1 MALPTGTRQPP
12 LGTDAA
18 QTSTG
23 KTGRRSGDWRRT
35 AQNYSF
41 GFSLALVAV
50 LMIVTLLTESGG
62 FGLTSQLA
70 DAAPGVIAALASA
83 AAIIGGGFDLSISP
97 LIFFTNGAYVVWLA
111 PHGLGGVIAIPII
124 LGLGL
129 ASGVIT
135 GATIVFLRV
144 QPVVVTLA
152 MYFALQGVD
161 LLLAPNPVQLSHVP
175 SWIGNLAGSV
185 GPIPGGVIT
194 MGVPL
199 LIWFALRL
207 VPFRRLLFAVGSN
220 DATAFSSGVNV
231 SAVRIGS
238 YALGGLIAAIGGIA
252 LTGLVHSSNAS
263 QATEFTLPAIAAVV
277 LGGTSLA
284 GGRGGL
290 IGVLFGAF
298 AIYLLQNLLATLQ
311 INSAWLEVV
320 YGAILIVAVVIQGA
334 MTPQAGQGVAVKR
347 RMLGFNL
354 LHRHPRTA
362 LAESAI
368 GSDATAVETAAAKP
382 VVDQLLA
389 SEAGARP
396 SVWTILRRL
405 QQRFP
410 LFQIVALIVVFV
422 YGAITLPGLDQ
433 WISIRSILVAASLIG
448 LASGGQTL
456 LILMGGFDLG
466 VSGFIVAGA
475 LSVTALNLK
484 YHISFL
490 EVLLIAMAGA
500 SILGGAAGY
509 ICHRFRINPLVVTL
523 ATGTIA
529 VGLVMVQNG
538 GLADGNAPPWLT
550 TLAEPVGKTFGIG
563 LPPAIAI
570 WILVVILFAVFLHRT
585 KIGRNLLATGANPR
599 AAEYALINTR
609 RVWVGAFAFSAVTS
623 TLVGVLIGGYAG
635 TVVSTL
641 GDPYLFQ
648 SVVAV
653 IVGGT
658 VFGGPG
664 DYTRTT
670 VGALFLTVLVTVLN
684 GHGAS
689 PAIEDIVYG
698 LIILFAVA
706 VYGRE
711 RKLRDRM

>member
-1 MALPTGTRQPP
+1 MATPTGTRQPS
-12 LGTDAA
+12 LGPDA
-18 QTSTG
+18 QTPTDRP
-23 KTGRRSGDWRRT
+23 KWRSGDWRRT

-62 FGLTSQLA
+62 FGTTSQLA

-83 AAIIGGGFDLSISP
+83 PAIIGGGFDLSISP
-97 LIFFTNGAYVVWLA
+97 LLFFTNAVYVVWLA
-111 PHGLGGVIAIPII
+111 PHGLGGVIAIPIL

-129 ASGVIT
+129 VSGIIT

-161 LLLAPNPVQLSHVP
+161 LLLAPNPVQLSHAP
-175 SWIGNLAGSV
+175 WFGNLAGSV

-199 LIWFALRL
+199 LIWFALRA

-238 YALGGLIAAIGGIA
+238 YALGGFIAAIGGIA
-252 LTGLVHSSNAS
+252 LTALVNSANAS
-263 QATEFTLPAIAAVV
+263 QATSFTLPAIAAVV

-284 GGRGGL
+284 GGRGGM

-311 INSAWLEVV
+311 INSAWDSIV
-320 YGAILIVAVVIQGA
+320 YGGILIVAVVIQGA

-347 RMLGFNL
+347 RMFGFNL
-354 LHRHPRTA
+354 HRSPRTA
-362 LAESAI
+362 LAKSAI
-368 GSDATAVETAAAKP
+368 GSGAVDAEMVAAKP
-382 VVDQLLA
+382 VADQLFA
-389 SEAGARP
+389 SEGGAKP

-405 QQRFP
+405 QLKFP

-422 YGAITLPGLDQ
+422 YGAATLPGLDQ

-490 EVLLIAMAGA
+490 EVLLIALAGA
-500 SILGGAAGY
+500 SILGGTAGY

-529 VGLVMVQNG
+529 LGLVEVQNG

-550 TLAEPVGKTFGIG
+550 TLAEPVGKTFGVG
-563 LPPAIAI
+563 LPPSIAI

-623 TLVGVLIGGYAG
+623 TLVGVLIGGFSG

-698 LIILFAVA
+698 LIILVAVA
-706 VYGRE
+706 AYGRE

>member
-1 MALPTGTRQPP
+1 MATPTGTRQPS
-12 LGTDAA
+12 LGPDARMP
-18 QTSTG
+18 
-23 KTGRRSGDWRRT
+23 TGRAKWRSGDWRRT

-41 GFSLALVAV
+41 GFSLALVVV

-62 FGLTSQLA
+62 FGTTSQLA

-83 AAIIGGGFDLSISP
+83 PAIIGGGFDLSISP
-97 LIFFTNGAYVVWLA
+97 LIFFTNAVYVVWLA

-129 ASGVIT
+129 ASGIIT

-161 LLLAPNPVQLSHVP
+161 LLLAPNPVQLSHAP
-175 SWIGNLAGSV
+175 WFANLAGSV

-238 YALGGLIAAIGGIA
+238 YALGGFMAAIGGIA
-252 LTGLVHSSNAS
+252 LTALVNSANAS

-311 INSAWLEVV
+311 INSAWDSIL
-320 YGAILIVAVVIQGA
+320 YGGILIVAVVIQGV

-354 LHRHPRTA
+354 HRSPRTA
-362 LAESAI
+362 LANSAI
-368 GSDATAVETAAAKP
+368 GSDAADAELVAAKP
-382 VVDQLLA
+382 VADQILA
-389 SEAGARP
+389 SEAGAKP
-396 SVWTILRRL
+396 SIWTVLRRL
-405 QQRFP
+405 QLKFP
-410 LFQIVALIVVFV
+410 LFQIVALIVVFI

-433 WISIRSILVAASLIG
+433 WVSIRSILVLASLVG

-490 EVLLIAMAGA
+490 EVLLIALAGA
-500 SILGGAAGY
+500 SILGGTAGY

-529 VGLVMVQNG
+529 LGLVEVQNG
-538 GLADGNAPPWLT
+538 GLADGNAPPWLSS
-550 TLAEPVGKTFGIG
+550 LAEPVSKTFGVG
-563 LPPAIAI
+563 LPPSIAI

-623 TLVGVLIGGYAG
+623 TLVGVLIGGFSG

-670 VGALFLTVLVTVLN
+670 VGALFLTVLVTVMV
-684 GHGAS
+684 GHGATQ
-689 PAIEDIVYG
+689 AAQDIVYG
-698 LIILFAVA
+698 LIILVAVA

>member
-1 MALPTGTRQPP
+1 MAAPTGTRQPSR
-12 LGTDAA
+12 GTEAV
-18 QTSTG
+18 QPPTG
-23 KTGRRSGDWRRT
+23 TAKWRSGDWRRT

-50 LMIVTLLTESGG
+50 VLIVTLLTESGG
-62 FGLTSQLA
+62 FGLTPQLA
-70 DAAPGVIAALASA
+70 DAAPLVIAALASA
-83 AAIIGGGFDLSISP
+83 PAIIGGGFDLSICP
-97 LIFFTNGAYVVWLA
+97 LMFFTNAVYVVWLA
-111 PHGLGGVIAIPII
+111 PHGLGGVIAIPIL

-129 ASGVIT
+129 ASGIIT
-135 GATIVFLRV
+135 GATIMFLRV

-161 LLLAPNPVQLSHVP
+161 LLLAPNPVQLAHTPWFV
-175 SWIGNLAGSV
+175 NLAGSV

-199 LIWFALRL
+199 LVWFALRA

-238 YALGGLIAAIGGIA
+238 YALGGFIAAIGGIA
-252 LTGLVHSSNAS
+252 LTALANSANAS
-263 QATEFTLPAIAAVV
+263 QATSFTLPAIAAVV

-298 AIYLLQNLLATLQ
+298 AIFLLQNLLATLQ
-311 INSAWLEVV
+311 INSAWDSIV
-320 YGAILIVAVVIQGA
+320 YGGILIVAVVIQGA

-347 RMLGFNL
+347 RMFGFNL
-354 LHRHPRTA
+354 HRSPRTA
-362 LAESAI
+362 LANSAI
-368 GSDATAVETAAAKP
+368 GAGTVDAELVAAKP
-382 VVDQLLA
+382 VADQILA
-389 SEAGARP
+389 SEGGAKP

-405 QQRFP
+405 QLKFP
-410 LFQIVALIVVFV
+410 LFQIVALIVVFI

-433 WISIRSILVAASLIG
+433 WISIRSILVGASLVG

-490 EVLLIAMAGA
+490 ETLLIALAGA

-529 VGLVMVQNG
+529 LGLVEVQNG
-538 GLADGNAPPWLT
+538 GLADGNAPPWLSS
-550 TLAEPVGKTFGIG
+550 LAEPVSKTFGVG
-563 LPPAIAI
+563 LPPSIAI
-570 WILVVILFAVFLHRT
+570 WILVVILFAIFLHRT

-623 TLVGVLIGGYAG
+623 TLVGVLIGGFSG

-689 PAIEDIVYG
+689 PAIQDIVYG
-698 LIILFAVA
+698 LIILVAVA
-706 VYGRE
+706 AYGRE